1 MKKTI
6 LIIFLLFTIV
16 SCSNKIVPFGL
27 RSTINE
33 IDRNLNDT
41 VKYDFRIAPEDVA
54 GSKHHF
60 GLGLGLRNEKGL
72 WSGSLLRTYFR
83 LNGIKHPDDMS
94 GIILTTYHRK
104 LNNKPIRFRDQKK
117 YYREYWKVALIDRDT
132 LEKWWEE
139 QNPKIQSDSLEEVYF
154 SNFTKNRLVLGSV
167 DAWKQRENGASGINV
182 KMIAQIIERND
193 RTLKLKIVELGKSK
207 EGFEL
212 WEKVGDTIESNPYG
226 VFLIPQAEK

>member
-1 MKKTI
+1 M
-6 LIIFLLFTIV
+6 
-16 SCSNKIVPFGL
+16 PFGL

-54 GSKHHF
+54 SSKHHF
-60 GLGLGLRNEKGL
+60 GLGLGHRNEKGL

-83 LNGIKHPDDMS
+83 LNGINHPDDMS

-117 YYREYWKVALIDRDT
+117 FYREYWEVARIEGDT
-132 LEKWWEE
+132 VEKWWVAN
-139 QNPKIQSDSLEEVYF
+139 NPILQTDSLEQVYF

-167 DAWKQRENGASGINV
+167 YAWKQIENGATIKDV
-182 KMIAQIIERND
+182 KMIAEIIERNE

-212 WEKVGDTIESNPYG
+212 WEKVGDTIEINPYE
-226 VFLIPQAEK
+226 VFLIPPAEK